1 MQQNIFESLVSRQ
14 SFKSKSAI
22 NDKIS
27 LKISADNRTLN
38 GLEKNDMNV
47 ERKMKCLS
55 NDRNNKQQQQQEQKP
70 YEQYEQ
76 QQQQQQQQR
85 RVERD
90 VDRIDVRDIE
100 VCSISVSS
108 NCNSDQDMT
117 PVATPIATPSATP
130 STAGTITPNS
140 ASSSSST
147 RQRGSQSD
155 GHGHGHEQSVQQRT
169 NNNST
174 SDSNNHNNNN
184 NIIRSNNSINNHDKS
199 KSDINEQNDKKR
211 KDTAAAAA
219 ASRTPTKSSPT
230 TTSPSPAGPLSSFRS
245 KSEIIVPYSFR
256 DKLYASILSPHGIPF
271 QTVLSDEEYVKEI
284 DSKSPAWKNQMGWY
298 ISGGNSPEGSPEA
311 FLGCNTSVG
320 FYPVFTPVDLA
331 PLEATGGSIL
341 PHYSSSPESTIES
354 LKTRLNQD
362 QSSSFM
368 KNEQYVRSSPVPFK
382 DQGLNGFLD
391 YKILTSL
398 NLK

>member
-1 MQQNIFESLVSRQ
+1 VQQNIFESLVSRQ
-14 SFKSKSAI
+14 SFKSKSTL

-27 LKISADNRTLN
+27 FQISADNRTLN
-38 GLEKNDMNV
+38 GLKKNDMNV

-55 NDRNNKQQQQQEQKP
+55 NDRNNKQIQQQEQKP

-76 QQQQQQQQR
+76 QQQQQQQR
-85 RVERD
+85 RVQRD

-117 PVATPIATPSATP
+117 PIATPIATP

-140 ASSSSST
+140 AASSSST

-155 GHGHGHEQSVQQRT
+155 GHRHVHGHEQSVQQRT
-169 NNNST
+169 NNNSNSNNIDIT
-174 SDSNNHNNNN
+174 LTNSNNSNNNHNN
-184 NIIRSNNSINNHDKS
+184 S
-199 KSDINEQNDKKR
+199 KSDKNVQNDQKR
-211 KDTAAAAA
+211 KDTTAAAPS
-219 ASRTPTKSSPT
+219 SRTPTESSPT

-331 PLEATGGSIL
+331 PLEATGGSIMA
-341 PHYSSSPESTIES
+341 HYSSSPESTIES